1 MYDKRMLKT
10 LLCERL
16 TLAQIPFRRHGNQ
29 ICTAHAR
36 VEFKDTQLLLAKAG
50 KAERHLPYHKVRLS
64 QLLLNLQ
71 PQGEFS
77 A

>member
-1 MYDKRMLKT
+1 MYDKRMLKL

-16 TLAQIPFRRHGNQ
+16 ALAQVPFSRHGNQ
-29 ICTAHAR
+29 IRTARAL
-36 VEFKDTQLLLAKAG
+36 VEFQEHSLVLVKTG

>member
-16 TLAQIPFRRHGNQ
+16 TLAQIPFSRHGNQ
-29 ICTAHAR
+29 ICTAQAR
-36 VEFKDTQLLLAKAG
+36 VEFQDHRLILAKTG
-50 KAERHLPYHKVRLS
+50 KAERQLPYHKVRLS

-71 PQGEFS
+71 AQSEWV
-77 A
+77 

>member
-1 MYDKRMLKT
+1 MYDKRMLKL

-16 TLAQIPFRRHGNQ
+16 VMAQVPFRRQGNL
-29 ICTAHAR
+29 ICTAQAR
-36 VEFKDTQLLLAKAG
+36 VEFQEHSLILVKTG
-50 KAERHLPYHKVRLS
+50 KAERHLPYHKVRIS

-71 PQGEFS
+71 PQPDMV

>member
-1 MYDKRMLKT
+1 MYDKRMLKL

-16 TLAQIPFRRHGNQ
+16 ALAQVPFSRHGNQ
-29 ICTAHAR
+29 IRTARAS
-36 VEFKDTQLLLAKAG
+36 VEFQEHSLLLVKTG

-71 PQGEFS
+71 SQSEFS